1 MEEYIKGLQREIENR
16 DNFIKEFESD
26 CARQSCHLPEKVC
39 RRAIRRMNNELKNIS
54 FCDDF
59 PSRFTFFDRISIL
72 LQSNSIDDLGFPD
85 GMLSVYIENVLGDEF
100 DKLSPI
106 EKLVMYYSD
115 CTYDPAGEYATNNV
129 IEELYN
135 YFIDMADSHIQCAK
149 IKNYLSKTM

>member
-26 CARQSCHLPEKVC
+26 CASQSCHLPEKVC

-72 LQSNSIDDLGFPD
+72 LQSNSIDDIGFPD
-85 GMLSVYIENVLGDEF
+85 GCYLCTLKMYSVMSLIN
-100 DKLSPI
+100 
-106 EKLVMYYSD
+106 
-115 CTYDPAGEYATNNV
+115 
-129 IEELYN
+129 
-135 YFIDMADSHIQCAK
+135 
-149 IKNYLSKTM
+149 